1 MHAAHKKTPLPR
13 AHSGS
18 SPRPMMKRTT
28 HADEMNRCAPRMR
41 MMSLLLPSLTWCT
54 KCFPPFLDRL
64 VRSLSGLILFDGKMN
79 VIIARKNLVAHFQER
94 MATVFRSVRPFSIC
108 RFAAA
113 TAAAAALN

>member
-41 MMSLLLPSLTWCT
+41 MMSLLLPLPHMVHKMFSS
-54 KCFPPFLDRL
+54 FP
-64 VRSLSGLILFDGKMN
+64 RSTCAVSFGANFI
-79 VIIARKNLVAHFQER
+79 
-94 MATVFRSVRPFSIC
+94 
-108 RFAAA
+108 
-113 TAAAAALN
+113 